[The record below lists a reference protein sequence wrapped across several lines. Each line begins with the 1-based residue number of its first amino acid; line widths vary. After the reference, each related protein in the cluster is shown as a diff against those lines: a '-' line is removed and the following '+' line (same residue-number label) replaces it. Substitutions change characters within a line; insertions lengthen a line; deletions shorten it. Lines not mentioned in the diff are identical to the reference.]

1 MFIIFFAEMIPYEI
15 WQKIFSFLDLK
26 HQSIISQVNLQ
37 FHNLIISLWRSKL
50 LKLKPS
56 FEDLNEDHNQV
67 RMNLTMKT
75 VLDDESENLEKCSK
89 QKLYKILLQYKILQQ
104 LCHYQ
109 ESKDI
114 NSNTEVIIDRN
125 ILILDEKYP
134 FQYSLF
140 IPQAYL

>member
-1 MFIIFFAEMIPYEI
+1 MNQIKCFHNNKIFAMFIIFFAEMIPYEI

-114 NSNTEVIIDRN
+114 NSNTEVINDID
-125 ILILDEKYP
+125 E
-134 FQYSLF
+134 
-140 IPQAYL
+140 